1 MNNYLKKI
9 QQIVSPE
16 VKYFLLFSGGYDSS
30 AILGML
36 NELNMNVLPVWI
48 NNGFNRANADEIHQQ
63 VCQLGCVHFKEINT
77 EAHEDICA
85 NPPNRCYVC
94 KKDILHLVNEEG
106 FEIIDGT
113 VTDDLDK
120 YRPGK
125 QALDEFN
132 VISPL
137 AEAGISKQ
145 QAKEIARHYGA
156 IKEVAEMESCLS
168 TRINYNIKI
177 KKNTLDAI
185 REIER
190 FIINKT
196 GDYDIRCRLDYE
208 TLLRIEVSKTNS
220 FNILVEEN
228 IRKELIQKAKVIA
241 PFVTLDME
249 PTRPNAYDQF
259 I

>member
-1 MNNYLKKI
+1 MNNYFKKI
-9 QQIVSPE
+9 QQIVSPDR
-16 VKYFLLFSGGYDSS
+16 KYILLFSGGYDSS
-30 AILGML
+30 AILGLM

-48 NNGFNRANADEIHQQ
+48 NNGFNRANANEIHQQ
-63 VCQLGCVHFKEINT
+63 VSQLRSEHFKEINT
-77 EAHEDICA
+77 EAHEDVCA
-85 NPPNRCYVC
+85 NPPDRCYIC

-125 QALDEFN
+125 KALDEFN

-168 TRINYNIKI
+168 TRVNYNIKI
-177 KKNTLDAI
+177 NKPTLDAI
-185 REIER
+185 RDIER
-190 FIINKT
+190 FIIDKT
-196 GDYDIRCRLDYE
+196 GDYDIRFRLDHE
-208 TLLRIEVSKTNS
+208 TLSRIEVSKTDS
-220 FNILVEEN
+220 FNILVQDN
-228 IRKELIQKAKVIA
+228 IRKELIQKAKVIT
-241 PFVTLDME
+241 PFVTLDLE
-249 PTRPNAYDQF
+249 PTRPNAHDQF